1 LIVICNGPPGSGK
14 DESAAYFA
22 RRGFTHLS
30 FKDVLFE
37 ETISFFGVDKEWF
50 MDGYND
56 RSVKERKE
64 ELLEDMSRREA
75 MIYVSEVITK
85 PAFGKDVFGVAV
97 ASKIEDGVDYAI
109 SDGGFEEELVPLIN
123 RVRAENILLVQLT
136 RNGCDYSSD
145 SRRYFNGRLEKEY
158 VIRETTEID
167 SEHVLSHKFPIRTY
181 RVHNN
186 GSLEEFHDVLQDI
199 YDKERDAK
207 TENKT

>member
-1 LIVICNGPPGSGK
+1 
-14 DESAAYFA
+14 
-22 RRGFTHLS
+22 
-30 FKDVLFE
+30 
-37 ETISFFGVDKEWF
+37 
-50 MDGYND
+50 
-56 RSVKERKE
+56 
-64 ELLEDMSRREA
+64 
-75 MIYVSEVITK
+75 
-85 PAFGKDVFGVAV
+85 
-97 ASKIEDGVDYAI
+97 
-109 SDGGFEEELVPLIN
+109 
-123 RVRAENILLVQLT
+123 LVQLT